1 MEETDGT
8 LTWLT
13 SNISAVSVFESPLHV
28 TAHSLQRDEAGL
40 VDTALLLTV
49 QARTPLYPYP

>member
-13 SNISAVSVFESPLHV
+13 SDIGAVSVYESPLHV

-49 QARTPLYPYP
+49 QARTPLHP